1 VLGRADEPDG
11 FVRSRLIVQ
20 CQADRPATCV
30 RLSSSP
36 WYDPGLVSPV
46 DYARARRLLLRTD
59 PVLAALI
66 RAHGPCG
73 LADGVRIDHFA
84 ALARSIIFQQL
95 STKAA
100 STIHARLVGLLPDG
114 KVTAPA
120 LVALTEQRYRSVG
133 ISRQKSMYLRDLSE
147 KTASGVLALDG
158 IEELDDEGV
167 IAALTTVKG
176 VGRWTAE
183 MFLMFRLHRPDVLP
197 VGDLGIL
204 TAVQRAYGM
213 RKRPTPERLRKLGDA
228 WKPYRS
234 IACWYLWR
242 SLDNGNAVSRPQPR
256 RVRRRGG
263 SSDPPSR

>member
-1 VLGRADEPDG
+1 
-11 FVRSRLIVQ
+11 
-20 CQADRPATCV
+20 
-30 RLSSSP
+30 
-36 WYDPGLVSPV
+36 VSPV
-46 DYARARRLLLRTD
+46 DYARARRLLLRRD
-59 PVLAALI
+59 PVIAALI

-73 LADGVRIDHFA
+73 LAEGVHIDYFA

-100 STIHARLVGLLPDG
+100 STIHARLVGLLPEG
-114 KVTAPA
+114 RVTAPA
-120 LVALTEQRYRSVG
+120 LAALTEEQFRSVG

-147 KTASGVLALDG
+147 KIVSGALALDG
-158 IEELDDEGV
+158 VEQLDDEAV
-167 IAALTTVKG
+167 ITALTTVKG

-197 VGDLGIL
+197 LGDLGIL

-213 RKRPTPERLRKLGDA
+213 RKRPSPERLRKLGDI

-242 SLDNGNAVSRPQPR
+242 SLDNGNPVARPEPR
-256 RVRRRGG
+256 RARRKGG
-263 SSDPPSR
+263 SSEPASM